1 MAKLAK
7 PLKTWIRRHTNAGRR
22 VLYERSPRWL
32 ARALGPTVTYLDLL
46 VMDHGV
52 FRLAYLNRHKLG
64 EHAWRS
70 AQPAPH
76 DLAWF
81 KRAGVRTIVNL
92 RGKRLCGSY
101 WLEEAACRRLG
112 LTLVDFVVRSRAA
125 PSLMELRGAKELF
138 ERLDYPVLMHCKS
151 GSDRAGLMSVLY
163 MHFVEGQPIEEA
175 VGQLSWRYGHI
186 KQADTGVIDHFF
198 QSYIEAN
205 REQPIDF
212 WTWVETVYRPSA
224 VERSFKANQF
234 ATRIVGTVLR
244 RE

>member
-1 MAKLAK
+1 
-7 PLKTWIRRHTNAGRR
+7 
-22 VLYERSPRWL
+22 
-32 ARALGPTVTYLDLL
+32 
-46 VMDHGV
+46 
-52 FRLAYLNRHKLG
+52 
-64 EHAWRS
+64 
-70 AQPAPH
+70 
-76 DLAWF
+76 
-81 KRAGVRTIVNL
+81 
-92 RGKRLCGSY
+92 
-101 WLEEAACRRLG
+101 
-112 LTLVDFVVRSRAA
+112 VRSRAA

-205 REQPIDF
+205 RANPIDF
-212 WTWVETVYRPSA
+212 WTWVETAYRPSA

>member
-1 MAKLAK
+1 M
-7 PLKTWIRRHTNAGRR
+7 RRTVRR
-22 VLYERSPRWL
+22 RSRRPASGIAT
-32 ARALGPTVTYLDLL
+32 AR
-46 VMDHGV
+46 
-52 FRLAYLNRHKLG
+52 F
-64 EHAWRS
+64 
-70 AQPAPH
+70 
-76 DLAWF
+76 
-81 KRAGVRTIVNL
+81 VR
-92 RGKRLCGSY
+92 
-101 WLEEAACRRLG
+101 AACRRLG

-175 VGQLSWRYGHI
+175 IGQLSWRYGHI

-205 REQPIDF
+205 RAQPIDF
-212 WTWVETVYRPSA
+212 WNWVETAYRPSA